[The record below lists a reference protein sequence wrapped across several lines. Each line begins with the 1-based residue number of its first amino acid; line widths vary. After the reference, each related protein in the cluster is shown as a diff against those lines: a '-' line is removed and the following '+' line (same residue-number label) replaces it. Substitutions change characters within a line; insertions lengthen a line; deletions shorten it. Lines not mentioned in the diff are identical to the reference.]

1 MCDYIEYMWARAH
14 MPGATLYS
22 ALELKTERWQELMD
36 NARETK
42 TVVITPIGLHQFKA
56 KKPAGCLRSSQADKP
71 G

>member
-1 MCDYIEYMWARAH
+1 MCVCAH

-22 ALELKTERWQELMD
+22 ALELKTERWQVLMD
-36 NARETK
+36 NASEAK
-42 TVVITPIGLHQFKA
+42 TAVITPMGLHQFKA